1 MAVLRQKMYFL
12 RQKMYFL
19 RVVYGLSTVPLGRK
33 QRATSSTNL
42 GFTTRP
48 DVNILILQCVS
59 PSAECGTPDLHLTF
73 RSGFLLAY
81 GFPEWFACS
90 SYVYDM
96 STVWLCGLSMVCL
109 LCQFALI
116 RALEEIEPP

>member
-1 MAVLRQKMYFL
+1 MAVL

-73 RSGFLLAY
+73 RSRFLLAY
-81 GFPEWFACS
+81 GFLEWFACI
-90 SYVYDM
+90 VVM
-96 STVWLCGLSMVCL
+96 SMICLRYGYGLSMVCL
-109 LCQFALI
+109 SCQFALI